1 MDKNN
6 EKVIKYKILLLGN
19 TQVGK
24 TSMLKRF
31 CDEEYNEDTLSTI
44 GIDAKKKFIN
54 HKDRKIQLDIWD
66 TAGQERFLS
75 ITKNTYKGSDGII
88 LIYDLTSKKTFYS
101 INNWINGIKEAIDIN
116 KIGIVLVGNKS
127 DCNDKRQVNFEEGDN
142 LAKEKGF
149 PFFETSVKENINI
162 NEVFIAIID
171 KLFDLEIKLKNEKE
185 GENQKLKKDDK
196 KNDKVKK
203 CCLDKKKNI
212 NNDNNNNNNNNNNI

>member
-1 MDKNN
+1 MEKNDEELN
-6 EKVIKYKILLLGN
+6 FKVLLLGN
-19 TQVGK
+19 SEVGK

-149 PFFETSVKENINI
+149 PFFETSVKENINV
-162 NEVFIAIID
+162 NQVFIAILD
-171 KLFDLEIKLKNEKE
+171 KLFDLDIIRSKEQNE
-185 GENQKLKKDDK
+185 ENQKLKNDDK
-196 KNDKVKK
+196 KNGKVKK
-203 CCLDKKKNI
+203 CCLDKKKKN
-212 NNDNNNNNNNNNNI
+212 NNDNNDI

>member
-6 EKVIKYKILLLGN
+6 EKVIKFKILLLGN

-127 DCNDKRQVNFEEGDN
+127 DCAEKNRQVNFEEGDN

-171 KLFDLEIKLKNEKE
+171 KLLDLEIKLKKEEE

-212 NNDNNNNNNNNNNI
+212 NNNNNNNNI